1 MNLQNNAWKFAVDE
15 KTTMRWDEYILKSA
29 RTVNPD
35 LTTEQQISNA
45 IFGLHGE
52 LGEVTDL
59 LKKHLYQGHTISKD
73 RLDEE
78 IGDVMFYL
86 AWLCRLY
93 KVDLETVLHQNFI
106 KLYKRYPEGFD
117 VIKSVEREG

>member
-1 MNLQNNAWKFAVDE
+1 MENNAWKFAVEERTSMDWE
-15 KTTMRWDEYILKSA
+15 VYLMNSA
-29 RTVNPD
+29 RTINQE
-35 LTTEQQISNA
+35 LSTEQQISNA

-59 LKKHLYQGHTISKD
+59 IKKHLYQGHTISKD

-93 KVDLETVLHQNFI
+93 EVDLEKVLYQNFI

-117 VIKSVEREG
+117 VVKSVEREG